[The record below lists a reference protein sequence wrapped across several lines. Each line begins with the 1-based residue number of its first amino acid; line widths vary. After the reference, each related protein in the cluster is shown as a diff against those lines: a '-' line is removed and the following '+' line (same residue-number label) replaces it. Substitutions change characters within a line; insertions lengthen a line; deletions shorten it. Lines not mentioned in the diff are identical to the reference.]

1 MTEQQLTTKLE
12 KLGYTYVWLT
22 SGVLTEEILL
32 EQERLF
38 DKGEDRNTEHYRYST
53 CNQYLR
59 SKKIL
64 TTSELE
70 CLFEL
75 LQNDP
80 NTYMAGSVVIDVF
93 NWIELTDEQFSWF
106 IGKVTALGDWTE
118 KTVLRQTF
126 LRKLRKAT
134 PTEELIRDCIHNGDQ
149 VVQTYLLEQCTLD
162 QKHLEELSIHGKNKQ
177 IRTVAKSRS
186 LASQSPDS

>member
-12 KLGYTYVWLT
+12 KLGYTGAWLT

-32 EQERLF
+32 EQELLF

-59 SKKIL
+59 NKKIP

-70 CLFEL
+70 SLFEL
-75 LQNDP
+75 LQHDP
-80 NTYMAGSVVIDVF
+80 DTYMAGSVVIDVF
-93 NWIELTDEQFSWF
+93 NRIELTDEQFSWF
-106 IGKVTALGDWTE
+106 IRKVAVLGDWTE
-118 KTVLRQTF
+118 KTVLRQMF

-134 PTEELIRDCIHNGDQ
+134 PTEELIRDCILNGDQ
-149 VVQTYLLEQCTLD
+149 VVQTYLLENGNLNQ
-162 QKHLEELSIHGKNKQ
+162 QQLEELNIHGRNKQ
-177 IRTVAKSRS
+177 IRMAAKQLMKTR
-186 LASQSPDS
+186 